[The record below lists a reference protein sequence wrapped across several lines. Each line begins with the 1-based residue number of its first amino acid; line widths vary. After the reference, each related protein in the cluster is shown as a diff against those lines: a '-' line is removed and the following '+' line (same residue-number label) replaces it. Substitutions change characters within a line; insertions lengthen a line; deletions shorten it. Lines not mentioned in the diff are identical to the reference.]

1 MAHFIKFGVV
11 RQILLRHK
19 AQDPASAYSSG
30 HIVKL
35 PLMLPGKA
43 DKGDH
48 VKLFAGLGDFFQFL
62 LCGSQQGC
70 LQKEI

>member
-43 DKGDH
+43 DN